1 MNSKFRNS
9 ILAILA
15 SFSICGTSISLHAQD
30 FNSIAEVDLKTW
42 LVPFRFDQNAPTAME
57 RRLDEITQQIV
68 SACQVNPSERVC
80 LWPKLVVELKTVARI
95 LVRDSF
101 DGENLNLTLA
111 ARLHPIS
118 FVSYYKT
125 GLGFESTYA
134 RYLIAQR
141 LMREF
146 WPLVLEANTRLP
158 LGLTASDDW
167 IVPWLGART
176 PWSFFL
182 NLSRGYS
189 CVGGSGCG
197 TKAEILFTLQEVV
210 TAFKQDPLYVA
221 NLEAFKLETAPQ
233 FPEAGV
239 DAMYASLLRVISDD
253 SAGVLLMFP
262 VSASYSSLD
271 WMSAKRYLD
280 SIATEAGKPVVGV
293 AKFSGSACAQL
304 DEVLSL
310 ARKESQMSWPGEIT
324 GTFACSEKNGMI
336 STISGEAFEK
346 IKGGH
351 GLWLFNFYHL
361 QLMIA
366 KIFKAMKETDATAL
380 KLRQAHEIFRDTE
393 SVREAVEKT
402 EPISHSDADYERLK
416 LTMSYLYKYVLET
429 QETVEDLLRK
439 DEP

>member
-1 MNSKFRNS
+1 M
-9 ILAILA
+9 LA
-15 SFSICGTSISLHAQD
+15 SVSIFGASISVHAEG
-30 FNSIAEVDLKTW
+30 FKSIAEVDLKTW

-57 RRLDEITQQIV
+57 LRLDEITKRIV
-68 SACQVNPSERVC
+68 NACQENPSERVC
-80 LWPKLVVELKTVARI
+80 LWPKLVEELKTVARI
-95 LVRDSF
+95 LVHESF

-118 FVSYYKT
+118 FISYYKT

-141 LMREF
+141 LMREL
-146 WPLVLEANTRLP
+146 WPFVLEANTRLQ
-158 LGLTASDDW
+158 LSLTASDDW
-167 IVPWLGART
+167 IIPWLGART

-189 CVGGSGCG
+189 CVGGMGCA
-197 TKAEILFTLQEVV
+197 TKAEILLTLQEVAA
-210 TAFKQDPLYVA
+210 AFKQDPLYLA

-239 DAMYASLLRVISDD
+239 DAMYSSLLRVISDD
-253 SAGVLLMFP
+253 SGGLLLMFP
-262 VSASYSSLD
+262 VSSSFSNLD
-271 WMSAKRYLD
+271 WMSANRYLD
-280 SIATEAGKPVVGV
+280 SIAMEAAKPVIGV
-293 AKFSGSACAQL
+293 AKFSGGACAQL
-304 DEVLSL
+304 DEVLKL
-310 ARKESQMSWPGEIT
+310 ARLESQFTWAGDIT
-324 GTFACSEKNGMI
+324 GTFSCSEKNGMI
-336 STISGEAFEK
+336 STIAGEAFDK
-346 IKGGH
+346 IKDSH

-366 KIFKAMKETDATAL
+366 KIFTAMKETDATVL

-402 EPISHSDADYERLK
+402 EPIAHSDEDFERLK
-416 LTMSYLYKYVLET
+416 PTMSYLYKYVLEA
-429 QETVEDLLRK
+429 QQTVEVLLRK